1 VWKIAELTR
10 RRIIEQARTLF
21 IEQGYEKVSMRG
33 IAKDLGCSH
42 GALYYHFKN
51 KTTLFSEVLAFYFD
65 ELNLLIDLTVKQ
77 AENDKLQ
84 ELFLAFLRFGLNYPH
99 QYELM
104 FLLKS
109 EEMDSLMQQSATA
122 SYEKF
127 AAAVRE
133 ASGKELQ
140 NEAIYSIFLALHGF
154 VSLHLH
160 RIPSFEGVAKSAAV
174 HVDFLRETI

>member
-1 VWKIAELTR
+1 MTQ
-10 RRIIEQARTLF
+10 QARTLF
-21 IEQGYEKVSMRG
+21 IEHGYEKVSMRD

-51 KTTLFSEVLAFYFD
+51 KAALFSEVLAFYFD
-65 ELNLLIDLTVKQ
+65 ELNLLIDLTMKQ
-77 AENDKLQ
+77 EKNDKLQ
-84 ELFLAFLRFGLNYPH
+84 ELLLGFLRFGLNYPY

-109 EEMDSLMQQSATA
+109 EEVDSLMQQPAAA

-127 AAAVRE
+127 AAAVKK
-133 ASGKELQ
+133 ASGKDLQ
-140 NEAIYSIFLALHGF
+140 NDMIYSIFLALHGF

-160 RIPSFEGVAKSAAV
+160 RVPNFEGAAKAAAV
-174 HVDFLRETI
+174 HVDFLRKTI